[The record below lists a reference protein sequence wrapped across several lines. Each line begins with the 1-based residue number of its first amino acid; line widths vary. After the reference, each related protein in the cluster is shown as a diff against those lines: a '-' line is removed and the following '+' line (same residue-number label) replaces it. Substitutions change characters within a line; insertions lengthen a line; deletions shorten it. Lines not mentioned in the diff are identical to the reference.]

1 MAENTTY
8 GRVSRVEDFVYS
20 LLKGVGISD
29 NIFVST
35 LPVTIKSTWANM
47 VLVDVGKGDNLNAYR
62 KFSVNVYLYAK
73 GQGDLQTKN
82 VKVIDAMEQKLL
94 DAVAGSSD
102 EHYKPSVNWSDS
114 DYDSTRNLH
123 FNVVNLTVLA
133 IDK

>member
-8 GRVSRVEDFVYS
+8 GRVSRVEDFVYR
-20 LLKGVGISD
+20 LVKGVGISD

-94 DAVAGSSD
+94 DAVANSND
-102 EHYKPSVNWSDS
+102 VHYKPSVNWSDS

>member
-8 GRVSRVEDFVYS
+8 GRVSRVEDFVYR
-20 LLKGVGISD
+20 LVKGAGISD

-94 DAVAGSSD
+94 NAVAKSND